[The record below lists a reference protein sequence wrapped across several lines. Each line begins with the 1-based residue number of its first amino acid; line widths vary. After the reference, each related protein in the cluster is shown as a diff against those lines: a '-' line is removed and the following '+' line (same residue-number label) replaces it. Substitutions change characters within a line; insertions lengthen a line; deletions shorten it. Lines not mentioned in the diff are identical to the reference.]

1 VTISSDESAA
11 DAVMKQL
18 KAYNVLPKG
27 TGILGLSV
35 MNGTATLDLSQ
46 EFLTGSIETSDKCMI
61 YSIVD
66 SLTSLPNVR
75 GVQFTVEG
83 ANVEKYH
90 DSINISEPME
100 FLKLDE

>member
-1 VTISSDESAA
+1 
-11 DAVMKQL
+11 
-18 KAYNVLPKG
+18 
-27 TGILGLSV
+27 
-35 MNGTATLDLSQ
+35 
-46 EFLTGSIETSDKCMI
+46 MI

-83 ANVEKYH
+83 VSVDKYH

-100 FLKLDE
+100 FVKLDE